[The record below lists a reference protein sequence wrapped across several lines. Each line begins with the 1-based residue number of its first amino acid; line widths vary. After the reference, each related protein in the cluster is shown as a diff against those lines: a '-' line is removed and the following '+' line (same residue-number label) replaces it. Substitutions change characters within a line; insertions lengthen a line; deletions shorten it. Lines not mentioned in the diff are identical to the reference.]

1 MRQLK
6 HFWSEMFALV
16 AQSGMAKFREY
27 TPNQA
32 WLLPPSVQD
41 VLGDRHLCFFV
52 NRVIEQ
58 IDTSEIE
65 NAYGDEGQPGYHPKL
80 LLKVWLYAYCLGVT
94 SSRRL
99 EQRIRE
105 DLGFRYLAAGQ
116 TPDHWT
122 LNAFRKRHP
131 VAINNVW
138 TNVLEWARQQ
148 GWARLGHVA
157 IDSTRIA
164 ANASRDR
171 IVTEQGLRK
180 ERAKLRR
187 NVREWQKRCD
197 RDNSQEAAGTET
209 AENWRKCADAITPRL
224 KELRKAGQKR
234 QSTTDP
240 DSRFLRQ
247 RGGFVLGYTA
257 DVAVSEDHVIVS
269 QRVTQHAHDSHS
281 LTELVD
287 EVEKQCREL
296 PDKLTADTG
305 FYQTEQ
311 IQNTMGRGI
320 DVYIPDSNMAREL
333 NHGRRAETIDGCI
346 TKRSALVRQMRAKL
360 RSPEG
365 IEMYRL
371 RKQTVEPVFGIIK
384 EQRQGR
390 RFRLRGLTKVGVEFT
405 FITLAY
411 NLTRFYNLT
420 LANGI

>member
-1 MRQLK
+1 
-6 HFWSEMFALV
+6 
-16 AQSGMAKFREY
+16 MAKFRPY
-27 TPNQA
+27 TPDQA
-32 WLLPPSVQD
+32 WLLPPSVKD
-41 VLGDRHLCFFV
+41 VLGDSHLCFFIDHIIE
-52 NRVIEQ
+52 RV
-58 IDTSEIE
+58 DTSEIE
-65 NAYGDEGQPGYHPKL
+65 KVYGDEGQPGYHPRL

-105 DLGFRYLAAGQ
+105 DLGFRHLAAGQ
-116 TPDHWT
+116 TPDYWT

-131 VAINNVW
+131 VGINNVW

-148 GWARLGHVA
+148 GLARLGHVA

-171 IVTEQGLRK
+171 IITEQGLRQ

-187 NVREWQKRCD
+187 KVREWQKRCD
-197 RDNSQEAAGTET
+197 GDNSQEAAGTEM
-209 AENWRKCADAITPRL
+209 ADNWRKRADAITPQL
-224 KELRKAGQKR
+224 KALGKAGQKR

-269 QRVTQHAHDSHS
+269 QRVTQQAHDNHS
-281 LTELVD
+281 LTALVD
-287 EVEKQCREL
+287 EVEKQCGEL
-296 PDKLTADTG
+296 PRKLTADTG

-311 IQNTMGRGI
+311 IQNTIGRGI

-333 NHGRRAETIDGCI
+333 NHGRRAETTDGCV
-346 TKRSALVRQMRAKL
+346 TRRSELVRQMRAKL

-365 IEMYRL
+365 LQIYQL
-371 RKQTVEPVFGIIK
+371 RKQTVEPVFGVIK

-390 RFRLRGLTKVGVEFT
+390 RFRLRGGVKNFV
-405 FITLAY
+405 
-411 NLTRFYNLT
+411 
-420 LANGI
+420 